1 MDRNSNVY
9 KMCAC
14 AVMTALMAALCPLSV
29 PIGPIPVSLSV
40 LVILIVVYLLG
51 TRSALISYCV
61 YMLLGA
67 AGMPVFSGFQGGL
80 IKLTGPTGG
89 YLIGFVPMIM
99 IAGYFIK
106 RSGGRFTGSVLGM
119 ALGVMAAYLFGTVW
133 FVLMM
138 HCGVMYALSVCVL
151 PFIPI
156 DLAKIVAAAIFGKA
170 IKRALIK
177 AHLLPEP

>member
-40 LVILIVVYLLG
+40 LVILIAVYLLG

-89 YLIGFVPMIM
+89 YLIGFV
-99 IAGYFIK
+99 F
-106 RSGGRFTGSVLGM
+106 
-119 ALGVMAAYLFGTVW
+119 
-133 FVLMM
+133 
-138 HCGVMYALSVCVL
+138 
-151 PFIPI
+151 
-156 DLAKIVAAAIFGKA
+156 
-170 IKRALIK
+170 
-177 AHLLPEP
+177 